1 MNNNEG
7 KVIPVD
13 IKNEM
18 KKCYI
23 DYAMSVIVGR
33 ALPDVR
39 DGLKPVHRR
48 ILFSMQEL
56 GITPDKGYRKC
67 ARIVGDVLGKYHPH
81 GDSSVYDALVRMAQ
95 DFSIRYLLV
104 DGHGNFGS
112 VDGDGAAAMRYTE
125 AKLNKIAVEMLRDIN
140 KDTVDFVPNFDGE
153 EEEPSVLPSRYP
165 NLLVNGSSGIAV
177 GMATNIP
184 PHNLGE
190 IIDGTIELIDNPE
203 ATVLDLMKN
212 IKGPDFP
219 TAGII
224 MGTSGIREAYETG
237 RGIIKVRAKA
247 EIEEENGR
255 HKIIVNEIPYQVNKA
270 KLIENIA
277 DLVKDKKING
287 ISDLRD
293 ESDRDGMRIVIE
305 LKRDAN
311 PNVVLNL
318 LYKHTKM
325 QDSFGVIMIALVDN
339 EPQVLNLKQVLVHY
353 IDFQKQVITRRT
365 LFELNKAEERAH
377 ILDGLRIALDNID
390 EVINI
395 LRNSKTTEI
404 AKNTLMERF
413 QLSDKQSQAI
423 LDMRL
428 RRLTGLEREKIE
440 EEYNELMKVIERLK
454 EILASEE
461 ILLGVIKDELM
472 EIKRK
477 YSDER
482 RTSIEKSLEDIDIE
496 DLIQEQEVVIT
507 LTNSGYIKRISAD
520 TYSSQRRGG
529 KGIQA
534 MTTKED
540 DFVDHV
546 IVTSTHSDLLFF
558 TNRGRVY
565 KIRSYEVPDAG
576 RTAKGTNLVNMIP
589 IDQDERIEAV
599 LSIKDIQK
607 KGYLFMGTKL
617 GIVKKTPLKQFAN
630 IRKNGLNAITLK
642 EGDELLKVKVTYGDA
657 DIIIVTRD
665 GYAIKFNEQ
674 DIRPMGRTAAGVR
687 AIRLRKGDIAMSMD
701 IAVEGEDLVVV
712 SQNGFGKRTSLTEY
726 TRQYRGG
733 KGLKT
738 YKVTEKTGKLAA
750 ARVCKI
756 DDELMLINNKGVAI
770 RITVEGI
777 SQTGRATMGVTLMRS
792 GADEEIVAIAKISNG
807 DEIDQDINIPQIAES
822 EDYDI
827 DVENEDGGID
837 ELLERAEE
845 DDDDILD
852 EEDFEDED
860 SEEDSEDDDN
870 LEE

>member
-7 KVIPVD
+7 KVVPVD

-48 ILFSMQEL
+48 ILFSMHEL
-56 GITPDKGYRKC
+56 GLTPDKGYRKC

-81 GDSSVYDALVRMAQ
+81 GDSSVYDALVRLAQ
-95 DFSIRYLLV
+95 DFSTRYLLV

-125 AKLNKIAVEMLRDIN
+125 AKMNKIAVEMLRDIN

-190 IIDGTIELIDNPE
+190 IIDGTIELMDNPE
-203 ATVLDLMKN
+203 AEVLDIMKHV
-212 IKGPDFP
+212 KGPDFP

-224 MGTSGIREAYETG
+224 LGTSGIREAYETG
-237 RGIIKVRAKA
+237 KGIIKVRSKA

-255 HKIIVNEIPYQVNKA
+255 HKIIVTELPYQVNKA

-277 DLVKDKKING
+277 DLVKDKKITG

-305 LKRDAN
+305 LKKDAN
-311 PNVVLNL
+311 PNVILNL

-325 QDSFGVIMIALVDN
+325 QDTFGVIMLALVDN
-339 EPQVLNLKQVLVHY
+339 QPMILNIKQILEHY
-353 IDFQKQVITRRT
+353 INFQKQVITRRT
-365 LFELNKAEERAH
+365 AFELNKAEERAH
-377 ILDGLRIALDNID
+377 ILEGLRIALDNID
-390 EVINI
+390 EVIKI
-395 LRNSKTTEI
+395 LRNSKTTDI
-404 AKNTLMERF
+404 AKETLMTRF
-413 QLSDKQSQAI
+413 GLSDRQSQAI

-428 RRLTGLEREKIE
+428 RRLTGLEREKLE
-440 EEYNELMKVIERLK
+440 EEYNELMKVIARLR
-454 EILASEE
+454 EILSDEK
-461 ILLGVIKDELM
+461 ILMGVIKEELL
-472 EIKRK
+472 EVKRK

-482 RTSIEKSLEDIDIE
+482 RTAIEKSDDDIDIE

-520 TYSSQRRGG
+520 TYSAQRRGG

-534 MTTKED
+534 MTTKEN
-540 DFVDHV
+540 DFVEHV
-546 IVTSTHSDLLFF
+546 FITSTHSDILFF

-565 KIRSYEVPDAG
+565 KIRAYEIPDAG
-576 RTAKGTNLVNMIP
+576 RVAKGTNVINMIP
-589 IDQDERIEAV
+589 INQDERIEAV
-599 LSIKDIQK
+599 LSVKDMQK
-607 KGYLFMGTKL
+607 KGYLFMATKHGL
-617 GIVKKTPLKQFAN
+617 VKKTPLKLFAN
-630 IRKNGLNAITLK
+630 IRKNGLNSITLK

-657 DIIIVTRD
+657 DIIMVTKN

-674 DIRPMGRTAAGVR
+674 NIRPMGRTAAGVR
-687 AIRLRKGDIAMSMD
+687 AIRFREDDIAIAID

-712 SQNGFGKRTSLTEY
+712 SENGVGKRTSLSKY
-726 TRQYRGG
+726 PLQNRGG

-750 ARVCKI
+750 ARVCDI

-770 RITVEGI
+770 RINVDSI
-777 SQTGRATMGVTLMRS
+777 SKTSRAASGVKLMRNS
-792 GADEEIVAIAKISNG
+792 EDEEIVAIAKISNG
-807 DEIDQDINIPQIAES
+807 EDNNEDIPDIIDTEDYDVDLLDES
-822 EDYDI
+822 EDI
-827 DVENEDGGID
+827 
-837 ELLERAEE
+837 
-845 DDDDILD
+845 D
-852 EEDFEDED
+852 EEDIYDDED
-860 SEEDSEDDDN
+860 DEELDSDDDEELDADDSED
-870 LEE
+870 EE